1 VDKNLG
7 NIIMLFGM
15 GMDEGNGQLIMD
27 KEKDGLDLKN
37 KYNLDHPVYDNIINT
52 MKLFSKEIG
61 RNGESNLVIPFW
73 GEKSK
78 LEITAHPLGGCCMGA
93 DSSKRGSRRFGESV

>member
-1 VDKNLG
+1 
-7 NIIMLFGM
+7 M
-15 GMDEGNGQLIMD
+15 
-27 KEKDGLDLKN
+27 
-37 KYNLDHPVYDNIINT
+37 YDNIINT

-73 GEKSK
+73 DEKSK

-93 DSSKRGSRRFGESV
+93 DSS